1 LPSGRWRG
9 RFTTPDGRR
18 LTASFE
24 TKREADI
31 WLAGHTTD
39 ISRGLWVDPHRGRI
53 TLAEYARKWINQ
65 RNDLRPRTAD
75 DYRDLIRV
83 HIVTGLGD
91 KHLGK
96 LTPADI
102 RAWNSKLSAHVP
114 GRARKAYRLL
124 RAILNTAV
132 ADEIIVRNPCRVRG
146 AGQDRSAERPVA
158 TVAQVGALAAAVD
171 DRLQALVLL
180 AAWCGLR
187 RSELL
192 ALRRRD
198 LDFLHAT
205 VRVER
210 SMHTLRDNSIVI
222 GPPKTAAGRRTVAI
236 PPHILAD
243 LEMHFATY
251 VGPDAD
257 ALVFTEHHGGPL
269 RLYTIERAWRR
280 ARGQSACPS
289 CGCTI
294 YGTPA
299 TRWRR
304 LPAPAPRN

>member
-1 LPSGRWRG
+1 M
-9 RFTTPDGRR
+9 
-18 LTASFE
+18 
-24 TKREADI
+24 
-31 WLAGHTTD
+31 
-39 ISRGLWVDPHRGRI
+39 WVDPHRGRI
-53 TLAEYARKWINQ
+53 TVGEYAGKWIHQ
-65 RNDLRPRTAD
+65 RNDLRPRTSD
-75 DYRDLIRV
+75 DYRDIIRV

-102 RAWNSKLSAHVP
+102 RAWNSRLSAHVP

-132 ADEIIVRNPCRVRG
+132 ADEVIVRNPCRVRG
-146 AGQDRSAERPVA
+146 AGQDRSAERPIA
-158 TVAQVGALAAAVD
+158 TVGQVAAPADAVD
-171 DRLQALVLL
+171 GRLRALVLL

-198 LDFLHAT
+198 IDLLHAT

-236 PPHILAD
+236 PPHIIPGLETHLAN
-243 LEMHFATY
+243 Y
-251 VGPDAD
+251 VGAD
-257 ALVFTEHHGGPL
+257 SDQLLFTERRLNGVQVHIGLHLRFL
-269 RLYTIERAWRR
+269 RLDLRNKSNKFHT
-280 ARGQSACPS
+280 AC
-289 CGCTI
+289 
-294 YGTPA
+294 A
-299 TRWRR
+299 
-304 LPAPAPRN
+304 N